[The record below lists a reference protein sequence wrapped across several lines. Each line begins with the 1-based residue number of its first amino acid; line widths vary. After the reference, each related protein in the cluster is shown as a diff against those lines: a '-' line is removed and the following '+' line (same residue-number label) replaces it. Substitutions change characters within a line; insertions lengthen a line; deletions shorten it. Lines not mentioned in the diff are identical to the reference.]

1 MWNGFIGQRITAN
14 TKNLWRWSITLL
26 VSAALVGLPLAKRLD
41 NVLQG
46 PRQVDAAQL
55 ATLSSA
61 SWRDYVIVKGDQTVS
76 TGVTEIENTTESGQ
90 VVSQTTTGEYMAM
103 VVGNRILV
111 VKTHPGVKNESYT
124 GAIVALPADL
134 KKQVLAGE
142 KDPDLEAAILPVMLD
157 AARDYRGGVIL
168 GCISVGLLLLLSLWT
183 WIKSKRRT
191 ENPEVHPLSKA
202 LSKYGPLHTLVP
214 EIDEEA
220 KRAISTLGGATFTI
234 NWIILASLFRTVVIH
249 RDEIVWVYK
258 KRTKHSV
265 YFIPTGSSYELI
277 LRDARGKRLE
287 LSAPEQH
294 VDSYLVSLAQ
304 QTPWVTFGFDKKIER
319 LYRKQRPAFIEAV
332 AGRKNS
338 DAVEDLR
345 QA

>member
-14 TKNLWRWSITLL
+14 TKNLWRWSIAFL
-26 VSAALVGLPLAKRLD
+26 VSAALVGLPLARRLE

-46 PRQVDAAQL
+46 PREVDAAQL

-61 SWRDYVIVKGDQTVS
+61 SWRDYVTVQAEKTVP
-76 TGVTEIENTTESGQ
+76 TGVAEIEQETYNGVVESQ
-90 VVSQTTTGEYMAM
+90 STKAEYIAMAA
-103 VVGNRILV
+103 GSRILI
-111 VKTHPGVKNESYT
+111 VKTHPGAKNANYT

-142 KDPDLEAAILPVMLD
+142 KDPNLEAAILPVMLD
-157 AARDYRGGVIL
+157 ATRDYRGGVIL
-168 GCISVGLLLLLSLWT
+168 GCISVGLLMLLSLWT

-234 NWIILASLFRTVVIH
+234 NWIILASLFRTVVMR
-249 RDEIVWVYK
+249 RDEIVWVFK
-258 KRTKHSV
+258 KRIKHSA

-277 LRDARGKRLE
+277 LRDTRGKRLE
-287 LSAPEQH
+287 LSAPEEH

-332 AGRKNS
+332 AGRKT
-338 DAVEDLR
+338 AM
-345 QA
+345 QPKT